1 LSLLQRIARIQL
13 GSLWMLVA
21 AFFFA
26 VMGVC
31 VKLGAQKFTSAELVF
46 YRSLFGLLFISA
58 LVHKRRLPLATP
70 LLGKQMTRSIL
81 GFLALLLFFYAIS
94 ELPLATAVTLNYT
107 SPLFMAMFLPL
118 MLKERPHKTLIVAV
132 TLGFIGVALLLRP
145 SFDASELVAGGAGLF
160 SGLLAGIVYIHVTQL
175 GRAGEPDWRTVFY
188 FTLTCTLGGGIWMLL
203 HRFTPVAVTDLAVLL
218 GVGASATIAQLAMTR
233 AYRTGNPLVVGSFA
247 YTTELMA
254 SLFGIAL
261 WGETLSPDRWIAVC
275 LIVLSGIISIR
286 ATRK

>member
-1 LSLLQRIARIQL
+1 DARTARTAPLSLLQRIARIQL

-107 SPLFMAMFLPL
+107 S
-118 MLKERPHKTLIVAV
+118 
-132 TLGFIGVALLLRP
+132 
-145 SFDASELVAGGAGLF
+145 
-160 SGLLAGIVYIHVTQL
+160 
-175 GRAGEPDWRTVFY
+175 
-188 FTLTCTLGGGIWMLL
+188 
-203 HRFTPVAVTDLAVLL
+203 
-218 GVGASATIAQLAMTR
+218 
-233 AYRTGNPLVVGSFA
+233 
-247 YTTELMA
+247 
-254 SLFGIAL
+254 
-261 WGETLSPDRWIAVC
+261 
-275 LIVLSGIISIR
+275 
-286 ATRK
+286 